1 MAAIASQLA
10 GALDAYESEV
20 ASMAARPEDLGAYR
34 QVSERM
40 DQMRLYAGALPELSV
55 PWAELLIRH
64 FEFTHGV
71 WQLQQQKIKA
81 DALEALRAQ
90 HHAAVVSVSAR
101 LRQLVAL
108 H

>member
-10 GALDAYESEV
+10 GALDAYEAEV
-20 ASMAARPEDLGAYR
+20 ASMAARPEDLDAYR

-71 WQLQQQKIKA
+71 WQLQQQKIRPE
-81 DALEALRAQ
+81 ALDALRAQ
-90 HHAAVVSVSAR
+90 HHEAVLSVAGR
-101 LRQLVAL
+101 LRQLGAL